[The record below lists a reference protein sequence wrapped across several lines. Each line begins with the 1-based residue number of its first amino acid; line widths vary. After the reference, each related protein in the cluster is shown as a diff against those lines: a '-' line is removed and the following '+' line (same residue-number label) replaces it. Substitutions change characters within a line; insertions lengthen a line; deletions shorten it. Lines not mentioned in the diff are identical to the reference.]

1 MTPLRA
7 GDLRHRIT
15 VRRGTE
21 IKTNTGGYKTDW
33 GDYVDLWAEVIAL
46 DGREVVMDQVLQG
59 ISVYRVRI
67 RWRSDLTTED
77 QLRGQAEC
85 FGRDAEGKLRDVNI
99 RSIVDPDGLQ
109 RQLIIMADTAS
120 TRN

>member
-7 GDLRHRIT
+7 GDLRHKIT
-15 VRRGTE
+15 VRRATE
-21 IKTNTGGYKTDW
+21 IKTDTGGYKTDW
-33 GDYVDLWAEVIAL
+33 CDYAELWAEVTAL
-46 DGREVVMDQVLQG
+46 DGREIVMDQVLQG

-77 QLRGQAEC
+77 QLRSAADC
-85 FGRDAEGKLRDVNI
+85 FGGRDVNVL
-99 RSIVDPDGLQ
+99 SIADPDG
-109 RQLIIMADTAS
+109 RRNQLIIMADTAS

>member
-1 MTPLRA
+1 VT
-7 GDLRHRIT
+7 
-15 VRRGTE
+15 
-21 IKTNTGGYKTDW
+21 
-33 GDYVDLWAEVIAL
+33 AL

-77 QLRGQAEC
+77 QLRAASDC
-85 FGRDAEGKLRDVNI
+85 FRGHDVNI
-99 RSIVDPDGLQ
+99 RSIADPDG
-109 RQLIIMADTAS
+109 RRKQLIIMVDTAS